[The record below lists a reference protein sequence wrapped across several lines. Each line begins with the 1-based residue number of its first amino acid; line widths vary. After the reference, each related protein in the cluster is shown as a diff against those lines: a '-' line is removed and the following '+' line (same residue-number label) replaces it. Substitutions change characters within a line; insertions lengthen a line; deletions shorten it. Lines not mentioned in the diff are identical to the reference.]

1 MAYQYK
7 IAGHVYIFD
16 VDYGEEAEV
25 ARIIVRSAEGGS
37 EGLFLVDRSGDVE
50 SADDLPG
57 FGPNPAARDG
67 IWPDPPHELIRDAQ
81 RIALQK
87 MPKDDA
93 RTPAGTPAGTP
104 RCVSSAAGGSGEV
117 AAAAGP
123 VRASAR
129 RAFSVGDK

>member
-37 EGLFLVDRSGDVE
+37 EGLFLVDRAGDVE

-57 FGPNPAARDG
+57 FGPYPAAGDR
-67 IWPDPPHELIRDAQ
+67 IWPDPPRELVRDAQ
-81 RIALQK
+81 RIASQK
-87 MPKDDA
+87 MPKDDDA
-93 RTPAGTPAGTP
+93 EGPGENPGGNPEMRL
-104 RCVSSAAGGSGEV
+104 VS
-117 AAAAGP
+117 
-123 VRASAR
+123 RWR
-129 RAFSVGDK
+129 FW